1 MRCSTACPAQHV
13 QPAVRALACL
23 CAGHMLPAA
32 ASVHLCPTSSPHSH
46 HSNHPNPGLHPPS
59 PGQVQV
65 VQPVLLRGA
74 AQQAAAVEPG
84 HVGLLPQLWGARHAG
99 LGQELPAGVGG
110 QHGGLPREG
119 GGGGWAGG
127 RSGCGGDCKHAMSC
141 GRERSPGEQGAVQ
154 RLRLLCS
161 RRLGLECVVNW
172 GADVG

>member
-119 GGGGWAGG
+119 GGGGGRGAGPAVVATASMRCLVG
-127 RSGCGGDCKHAMSC
+127 ESAARASRARCSASGCCA
-141 GRERSPGEQGAVQ
+141 R
-154 RLRLLCS
+154 
-161 RRLGLECVVNW
+161 
-172 GADVG
+172 VGWVWNVL